1 MCEELVAGGL
11 DGLCRHFVCH
21 HGLTVNR
28 GIRDSGFVCAQN
40 GCPLKTLQSAQQ
52 SASTSIIDKEPPHVF
67 SVGYN
72 DKIQNI
78 PCSHFLII
86 QFIT

>member
-1 MCEELVAGGL
+1 MIQN
-11 DGLCRHFVCH
+11 DGCLIPEYNDGHIFSQKIDQFEIQFGSLQEV
-21 HGLTVNR
+21 
-28 GIRDSGFVCAQN
+28 
-40 GCPLKTLQSAQQ
+40 PLKTLQSAQQ